1 MPSKPETR
9 RRQIERL
16 LVAEREELARRVKRD
31 YAPSAPPEGHS
42 QPSEN
47 AVDDVAF
54 DLEFHRRQ
62 SVFERLAQIDLA
74 LARLRNGGFGV
85 CDGCGGP
92 IEQRRVELDPAIRL
106 CLACQSASEKPR
118 RSPTM

>member
-1 MPSKPETR
+1 MPSKPESR

-16 LVAEREELARRVKRD
+16 LLAERDELSSR
-31 YAPSAPPEGHS
+31 APSAPPESHS

-47 AVDDVAF
+47 AVDDVAS

-74 LARLRNGGFGV
+74 LARLRNGAFGL
-85 CDGCGGP
+85 CEECGGQ
-92 IEQRRVELDPAIRL
+92 IEQRRVDLDPAIRL
-106 CLACQSASEKPR
+106 CLGCQSASEKPR
-118 RSPTM
+118 RARTL

>member
-16 LVAEREELARRVKRD
+16 LLAERDDLARRVRQELG
-31 YAPSAPPEGHS
+31 ASVPPESHS
-42 QPSEN
+42 QPSES

-62 SVFERLAQIDLA
+62 SVSERLAQVDLA
-74 LARLRNGGFGV
+74 LARIRNGGFGL
-85 CDGCGGP
+85 CDECGGE
-92 IEQRRVELDPAIRL
+92 IEPRRVEMDPAIRL
-106 CLACQSASEKPR
+106 CLGCQSASEKPHR
-118 RSPTM
+118 ARTL